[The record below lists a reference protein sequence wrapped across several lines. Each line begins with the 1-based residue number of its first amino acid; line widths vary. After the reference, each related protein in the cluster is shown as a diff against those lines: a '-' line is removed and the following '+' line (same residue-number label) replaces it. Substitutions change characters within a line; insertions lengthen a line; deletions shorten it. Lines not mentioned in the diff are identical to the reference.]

1 MSLESTIRMMT
12 EKKVFKE
19 DGHTDV
25 PSAKRQCKTII
36 EDAQAIM
43 GILDG
48 MNPEDALPTWWT
60 NKLAV
65 ASNSMNKMNDYLSNP
80 TEQKNEEYGA
90 GEWGSD
96 ELVANYKNATPGES
110 VDTIDEA
117 LPPHLAKLFD
127 KNGNFKDKKKQKMY
141 DDMMKRKAKP
151 ADVMRA
157 MSRDVTPKGFGP
169 NEALDHLV
177 AEAQEMGMYDLTEET
192 IKVGDYETK
201 HYDMCPGAVALYKDL
216 EPTDTV
222 VKAAKLQDQLFG
234 LEKRVI
240 NAKSATQDD
249 LDKAEKMAADIMA
262 LAKEMGK
269 EKEHNY
275 IKGHV
280 SKIKELVEEVQ
291 MKNVTEGRMK
301 ELHMLIDKGMSAEQ
315 IAKKMKL
322 DVKTIKALM
331 PEEVQ
336 MEDLDNLIE
345 ETLSEDSKTMERMG
359 VSRSLVDSVRDV
371 LAGKPKVDRTDI
383 PEEILDDDVAD
394 FIGAAS
400 KAAAA
405 GKKEFKFGDKTY
417 PVTIK
422 KKTADKISKK
432 MDEDE
437 HEAPSDA
444 KKAKDKKDEKMGK
457 KEPVEIDPELKEA
470 LDKDDEPKVKEII
483 KKLKGASA
491 AHAGQAKD
499 LEKAMSEAEMTDAQM
514 KKREEIVK
522 ELKKKEDEFKE
533 RYGDRYKEVMYA
545 TATKM
550 AMKSVDEI
558 FGLGKKKKP
567 TTSKPAQKRPAPK
580 KRKPGVS
587 VSQATTGTNLG
598 F

>member
-1 MSLESTIRMMT
+1 MMT
-12 EKKVFKE
+12 ENKEVINE

-43 GILDG
+43 GVLDG

-110 VDTIDEA
+110 ADTIDEA

-127 KNGNFKDKKKQKMY
+127 KDGNFKDKKKQKMY
-141 DDMMKRKAKP
+141 NDMMKRKAKP

-177 AEAQEMGMYDLTEET
+177 AEAQEMGMYETSKTE
-192 IKVGDYETK
+192 
-201 HYDMCPGAVALYKDL
+201 
-216 EPTDTV
+216 
-222 VKAAKLQDQLFG
+222 
-234 LEKRVI
+234 
-240 NAKSATQDD
+240 
-249 LDKAEKMAADIMA
+249 
-262 LAKEMGK
+262 
-269 EKEHNY
+269 
-275 IKGHV
+275 
-280 SKIKELVEEVQ
+280 ELVEEVQ
-291 MKNVTEGRMK
+291 MENVTEGRMK

-336 MEDLDNLIE
+336 MEDLDSLIE
-345 ETLSEDSKTMERMG
+345 EVLEEAPKMKYALVGTDMKIYSMGSDERDLKMDRRSLEKRFKDVAPLKMARLKTAQKIGDTVDKSQLKEETVISEGEAKTMERMG
-359 VSRSLVDSVRDV
+359 VSRSLVDSVRGV

-444 KKAKDKKDEKMGK
+444 KKAKDKRDEKMGK

>member
-12 EKKVFKE
+12 EKKVVKE

-43 GILDG
+43 GVLDG

-80 TEQKNEEYGA
+80 TEQKNEEHGA
-90 GEWGSD
+90 DEWGSD

-110 VDTIDEA
+110 AGTID
-117 LPPHLAKLFD
+117 
-127 KNGNFKDKKKQKMY
+127 
-141 DDMMKRKAKP
+141 
-151 ADVMRA
+151 
-157 MSRDVTPKGFGP
+157 
-169 NEALDHLV
+169 EALDHLV

-234 LEKRVI
+234 LEKKVI

-280 SKIKELVEEVQ
+280 SKIKELVEE
-291 MKNVTEGRMK
+291 
-301 ELHMLIDKGMSAEQ
+301 I
-315 IAKKMKL
+315 
-322 DVKTIKALM
+322 
-331 PEEVQ
+331 Q
-336 MEDLDNLIE
+336 MEDLDSLIE
-345 ETLSEDSKTMERMG
+345 EVLDEAPKMKYALVGKDMKIYSMGSDERDLKMNRRSLEKRFKDAAPLKIARLKTAQKIGDTVDKSQLKEETVISEGEAKTMERMG
-359 VSRSLVDSVRDV
+359 VSRSLVDSVRGV
-371 LAGKPKVDRTDI
+371 LAGKSKVDRTDI

-437 HEAPSDA
+437 EAPSDA
-444 KKAKDKKDEKMGK
+444 KKAKDKKDEKIGK

-470 LDKDDEPKVKEII
+470 LDKDDEKVVKKVI
-483 KKLKGASA
+483 KGLKGASA
-491 AHAGQAKD
+491 SHAGQAKD

-550 AMKSVDEI
+550 AMKD
-558 FGLGKKKKP
+558 K
-567 TTSKPAQKRPAPK
+567 
-580 KRKPGVS
+580 
-587 VSQATTGTNLG
+587 
-598 F
+598 

>member
-1 MSLESTIRMMT
+1 MMT
-12 EKKVFKE
+12 ESKVVKE

-43 GILDG
+43 GVLDG

-65 ASNSMNKMNDYLSNP
+65 VSNSMNKMNDYLSNP

-110 VDTIDEA
+110 ADTID
-117 LPPHLAKLFD
+117 
-127 KNGNFKDKKKQKMY
+127 
-141 DDMMKRKAKP
+141 
-151 ADVMRA
+151 
-157 MSRDVTPKGFGP
+157 
-169 NEALDHLV
+169 
-177 AEAQEMGMYDLTEET
+177 
-192 IKVGDYETK
+192 
-201 HYDMCPGAVALYKDL
+201 
-216 EPTDTV
+216 
-222 VKAAKLQDQLFG
+222 
-234 LEKRVI
+234 
-240 NAKSATQDD
+240 
-249 LDKAEKMAADIMA
+249 
-262 LAKEMGK
+262 
-269 EKEHNY
+269 
-275 IKGHV
+275 
-280 SKIKELVEEVQ
+280 
-291 MKNVTEGRMK
+291 EGRMK
-301 ELHMLIDKGMSAEQ
+301 ELHMMIDKGMSAEQ

-331 PEEVQ
+331 PKKEEVE

-345 ETLSEDSKTMERMG
+345 DVLDEKRAPKMKYALVGKDMKIYSMGSDEKDLRLDRRSLEKRFKDAAPLKMARLKTAQKIGDTVDKSQLKEETVISEDSKTMERMG
-359 VSRSLVDSVRDV
+359 VSRSLVDSVRGV
-371 LAGKPKVDRTDI
+371 LGGKPKVDRTDI
-383 PEEILDDDVAD
+383 PEEILDDDVSD

-437 HEAPSDA
+437 ETPSDA

-457 KEPVEIDPELKEA
+457 KEPVEIDPELKEEA
-470 LDKDDEPKVKEII
+470 EKCPDCGKVHE
-483 KKLKGASA
+483 GSCGM
-491 AHAGQAKD
+491 H
-499 LEKAMSEAEMTDAQM
+499 EAEMTDAQM

-533 RYGDRYKEVMYA
+533 RYGDKYKEVMYA

-550 AMKSVDEI
+550 AMKEI
-558 FGLGKKKKP
+558 FGMGKKKKP
-567 TTSKPAQKRPAPK
+567 TTTSSKPKPK
-580 KRKPGVS
+580 KKPGVS
-587 VSQATTGTNLG
+587 VSQAATGTNLG

>member
-1 MSLESTIRMMT
+1 MMT

-80 TEQKNEEYGA
+80 TEQKEEYGA

-177 AEAQEMGMYDLTEET
+177 AEAQEMEMYDLTEET

-336 MEDLDNLIE
+336 MEDLDSLIE
-345 ETLSEDSKTMERMG
+345 EVLVKEETVISEGEAKTMERMG

-550 AMKSVDEI
+550 AMKEI

-580 KRKPGVS
+580 KKKPGVS
-587 VSQATTGTNLG
+587 VSQAATGTNLG

>member
-1 MSLESTIRMMT
+1 
-12 EKKVFKE
+12 
-19 DGHTDV
+19 
-25 PSAKRQCKTII
+25 
-36 EDAQAIM
+36 
-43 GILDG
+43 
-48 MNPEDALPTWWT
+48 
-60 NKLAV
+60 
-65 ASNSMNKMNDYLSNP
+65 
-80 TEQKNEEYGA
+80 
-90 GEWGSD
+90 
-96 ELVANYKNATPGES
+96 
-110 VDTIDEA
+110 
-117 LPPHLAKLFD
+117 
-127 KNGNFKDKKKQKMY
+127 
-141 DDMMKRKAKP
+141 
-151 ADVMRA
+151 
-157 MSRDVTPKGFGP
+157 
-169 NEALDHLV
+169 
-177 AEAQEMGMYDLTEET
+177 
-192 IKVGDYETK
+192 
-201 HYDMCPGAVALYKDL
+201 
-216 EPTDTV
+216 
-222 VKAAKLQDQLFG
+222 
-234 LEKRVI
+234 
-240 NAKSATQDD
+240 
-249 LDKAEKMAADIMA
+249 MAADIMA

-336 MEDLDNLIE
+336 MEDLDSLIE
-345 ETLSEDSKTMERMG
+345 EVLVKEETVISEGEAKTMERMG
-359 VSRSLVDSVRDV
+359 VSRSLVDSVRGV

-437 HEAPSDA
+437 EAPSDA
-444 KKAKDKKDEKMGK
+444 KKAKDKRDEKMGK

-550 AMKSVDEI
+550 AMKEI

-580 KRKPGVS
+580 KKKPGVS
-587 VSQATTGTNLG
+587 VSQAATGTNLG

>member
-1 MSLESTIRMMT
+1 MMT
-12 EKKVFKE
+12 EKKVVKE

-43 GILDG
+43 GVLDG

-169 NEALDHLV
+169 NE
-177 AEAQEMGMYDLTEET
+177 
-192 IKVGDYETK
+192 
-201 HYDMCPGAVALYKDL
+201 
-216 EPTDTV
+216 
-222 VKAAKLQDQLFG
+222 
-234 LEKRVI
+234 
-240 NAKSATQDD
+240 
-249 LDKAEKMAADIMA
+249 
-262 LAKEMGK
+262 
-269 EKEHNY
+269 
-275 IKGHV
+275 
-280 SKIKELVEEVQ
+280 
-291 MKNVTEGRMK
+291 
-301 ELHMLIDKGMSAEQ
+301 
-315 IAKKMKL
+315 
-322 DVKTIKALM
+322 
-331 PEEVQ
+331 EVQ

-345 ETLSEDSKTMERMG
+345 EVLEEAPKMKYALVGKDMKIYSMGSDERDLKMDRRSLEKRFKDAAPLKIARLKTAQKIGDTVDKSQLKEETMISEDSKTMERMG
-359 VSRSLVDSVRDV
+359 ISRSLVDSVKDV

-422 KKTADKISKK
+422 KKTADKVAKK

-437 HEAPSDA
+437 HEAPSNA

-558 FGLGKKKKP
+558 FGLGKKKKKP

-587 VSQATTGTNLG
+587 VSQAATGTNLG